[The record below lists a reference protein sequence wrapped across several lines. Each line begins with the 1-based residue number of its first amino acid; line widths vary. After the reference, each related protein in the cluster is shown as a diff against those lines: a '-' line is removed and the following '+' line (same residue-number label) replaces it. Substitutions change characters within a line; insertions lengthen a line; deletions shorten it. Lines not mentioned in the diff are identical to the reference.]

1 MDAGSVAWFC
11 VDDFG
16 GVGKERILK
25 LRCDTRHAIVFLDPD
40 DFSLAKQFESLAAHH
55 DLDGK
60 AHARARRRR
69 QVCLEIDAGGA
80 DIAGQAVNAVDLD
93 RQFGSE
99 TVVASLIFQ

>member
-1 MDAGSVAWFC
+1 MDADSVAWFN

-25 LRCDTRHAIVFLDPD
+25 LRGDAQHAVVFLDPNY
-40 DFSLAKQFESLAAHH
+40 FSLANQFESLAPHH

-60 AHARARRRR
+60 ANARATRWR

-99 TVVASLIFQ
+99 TVGTSLIFQ